1 MYVGIWLLSMKLQ
14 NSLYCWKMQRNE
26 RGLPLQYQGAIYHLT
41 EILPVLKQLGNND
54 YQPKNLA
61 WQDSAMLIDG
71 FITTFIPP

>member
-1 MYVGIWLLSMKLQ
+1 
-14 NSLYCWKMQRNE
+14 MQRNE

-54 YQPKNLA
+54 FQPKYLA

-71 FITTFIPP
+71 FIATFIPP